1 MSNDDAIVSCVTLT
15 GSEYVAMLAQAAEL
29 AKEITSLLNRLAD
42 ERTENMRL
50 REALSADTQTLR
62 LHLGEMTAQEMRT
75 LKAGFAWVL
84 SRAALAAQPA
94 LGEVEQA
101 MRDAT
106 MGGAGFLLDGKRL
119 DPSEVYVSPQPAP
132 SGWRPIETAPKTRDD
147 NRFGPLIVLASTS
160 GHRAIG
166 YWGERCGRWG
176 WVNPNDH
183 QIMDYWNAFTHW
195 MPLPPPAP
203 GKEEA

>member
-75 LKAGFAWVL
+75 LKAGFSWVL
-84 SRAALAAQPA
+84 SRAALNAQPA
-94 LGEVEQA
+94 
-101 MRDAT
+101 
-106 MGGAGFLLDGKRL
+106 
-119 DPSEVYVSPQPAP
+119 PSESHLAPDHQAAMHGALRRSVSVVQPAP
-132 SGWRPIETAPKTRDD
+132 SGWRPDELIMAANAIIDFY
-147 NRFGPLIVLASTS
+147 NGPVEAKRPDIFQRLMQRLA
-160 GHRAIG
+160 
-166 YWGERCGRWG
+166 
-176 WVNPNDH
+176 
-183 QIMDYWNAFTHW
+183 NA
-195 MPLPPPAP
+195 LPPAP
-203 GKEEA
+203 GKEDR